1 MTPINNGNN
10 NNGKSSGGTGGGV
23 GGGKLP
29 NIDIE
34 GIRED
39 KAVLS
44 SSSKNTVR
52 WKKGEI
58 LGQGAFGV
66 VYLGLNTD
74 TGGLMAVKQIA
85 VEDVSRRE
93 LAMLQVSSVLC
104 ASVLHI
110 LHHHL
115 LPSS

>member
-1 MTPINNGNN
+1 MTPVNNGD
-10 NNGKSSGGTGGGV
+10 NGKSGGGA
-23 GGGKLP
+23 GGGGGSDKLP

-85 VEDVSRRE
+85 VEDVSRKE
-93 LAMLQVSSVLC
+93 LAMLQVSSVC
-104 ASVLHI
+104 TYSSYSPE
-110 LHHHL
+110 
-115 LPSS
+115 LPRHCI